1 MAEKALPRLTRLLG
15 IVTYLEQ
22 QGPTSF
28 AVLAERFGVSEDQIR
43 KDVGTLSVSGL
54 PGYMPDDL
62 LDFDFSAFD
71 HGVASLTESHGVS
84 QVRLSA
90 REAVALTGALSA
102 LVAAGTAPAAA
113 LTALDK
119 LRGAMDGNDPM
130 VVLPASSTKPEVS
143 QALLDAVARRR
154 VATVTYVDAHDRLT
168 EREIEPHRLVTIDG
182 IGYVECFCRRAG
194 DYRTLRLDRM
204 NAVTVTDEPV
214 VAAPSDADGF
224 TLVPR
229 FDARVVV
236 ARSGRWALEE
246 LPGVALDEV
255 GDDVEATFGVT
266 NAHWV
271 AGRLL
276 AIAPYLRVVEPE
288 ELVQA
293 LGDAAKAVE
302 TAQAG

>member
-22 QGPTSF
+22 QGPTEFS
-28 AVLAERFGVSEDQIR
+28 VLAEQFGVTEDQIR
-43 KDVGTLSVSGL
+43 TDVGTLSVSGL

-62 LDFDFSAFD
+62 LDFDFAEYE
-71 HGVASLTESHGVS
+71 HGVASLTQSHGVS

-119 LRGAMDGNDPM
+119 LRAAMGDSAM
-130 VVLPASSTKPEVS
+130 VVVPASSTKPEVS

-154 VATVTYVDAHDRLT
+154 VAAVTYVDAHDRLT

-182 IGYVECFCRRAG
+182 IGYVECYCRRAG

-204 NAVTVTDEPV
+204 TAVTVLDEPV
-214 VAAPSDADGF
+214 EAPPSDADGF

-229 FDARVVV
+229 FEARVVV

-246 LPGVALDEV
+246 LPGVTIGEV
-255 GDDVEATFGVT
+255 GDDVEATFGVA
-266 NAHWV
+266 NAPWV
-271 AGRLL
+271 AARLL
-276 AIAPYLRVVEPE
+276 AVAPYLKVVEPA
-288 ELVQA
+288 ELAEA
-293 LGDAAKAVE
+293 LRDSALAVE
-302 TAQAG
+302 AAQAG